1 MIADALNRP
10 LFKVLRALDVP
21 EDDALDAAGGF
32 VTSNQL
38 DTLATKDDLSAAVAK
53 LRSELTIRIVVF
65 LGGGMLVLTQLLP
78 PGKLLELLTKAIG
91 G

>member
-1 MIADALNRP
+1 MITDALNRP

-32 VTSNQL
+32 VTSSQL
-38 DTLATKDDLSAAVAK
+38 EKLATKDDLAK
-53 LRSELTIRIVVF
+53 LKYELTIRMVMFV
-65 LGGGMLVLTQLLP
+65 GGGMLLLTQLLP
-78 PGKLLELLTKAIG
+78 PGKLLELLSKVIG

>member
-1 MIADALNRP
+1 MITDALNRP

-32 VTSNQL
+32 VTSTQL
-38 DTLATKDDLSAAVAK
+38 ETLATKDDLAK
-53 LRSELTIRIVVF
+53 LKYELTIRMVLFV
-65 LGGGMLVLTQLLP
+65 GGGMLLLTQLLP
-78 PGKLLELLTKAIG
+78 QGRLFELLSKVLG

>member
-1 MIADALNRP
+1 MTADTLNRP

-32 VTSNQL
+32 VTSTQL
-38 DTLATKDDLSAAVAK
+38 DTLATKDDLAK
-53 LRSELTIRIVVF
+53 LKYELTIRMVLFV
-65 LGGGMLVLTQLLP
+65 GGGMLLLTQLLP
-78 PGKLLELLTKAIG
+78 QGRLFELLSKVLG

>member
-1 MIADALNRP
+1 MTADALNRP

-38 DTLATKDDLSAAVAK
+38 ETLATKDDLAK
-53 LRSELTIRIVVF
+53 LKYELTIRMVMFV
-65 LGGGMLVLTQLLP
+65 GGGMLLLTQLLP
-78 PGKLLELLTKAIG
+78 QGRLFELLSKVLG